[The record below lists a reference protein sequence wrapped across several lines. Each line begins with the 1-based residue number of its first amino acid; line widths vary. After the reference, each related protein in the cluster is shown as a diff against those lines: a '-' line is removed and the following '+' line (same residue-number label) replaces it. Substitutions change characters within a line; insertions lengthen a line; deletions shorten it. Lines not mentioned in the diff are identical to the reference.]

1 VPVGFANGLH
11 QIREASFRESAVRAP
26 AGKKE
31 ILMANTRS
39 AKKAARKIAR
49 RTATNRSRRSQMRT
63 YIRKVEEAIATGDSR
78 SAAEALRAAQPLI
91 MRAAQKGIVHAN
103 AAARK
108 VSRLTRRVNA
118 LKPKG

>member
-1 VPVGFANGLH
+1 
-11 QIREASFRESAVRAP
+11 
-26 AGKKE
+26 
-31 ILMANTRS
+31 MANTRS
-39 AKKAARKIAR
+39 AKKAVRKIAR
-49 RTATNRSRRSQMRT
+49 RTAINRSRRSQMRT
-63 YIRKVEEAIATGDSR
+63 FIRKVEEAIATGDSG
-78 SAAEALRAAQPLI
+78 SATEALRAAQPLI